1 MVAVLVSPHHLVEE
15 GEEEFANEHRVGSV
29 SSSSSSRVVLGCR
42 GGLVTSANVK
52 VAWMCQ

>member
-1 MVAVLVSPHHLVEE
+1 MLVSPHHLVEE
-15 GEEEFANEHRVGSV
+15 GEEELANEHRVGSV
-29 SSSSSSRVVLGCR
+29 SSSSSSSKVVLGCR